1 MSSAASDERMRSAQ
15 SHFLTTAEV
24 APLLRC
30 SLRTLHE
37 LMRRRSIP
45 PSKDARQSPMLVH
58 DGRARAVAAGRGPRG
73 ARALAGRTSSGLCRA
88 SAWYS
93 LERRR
98 DKFGA
103 DFALTIDHSLRP
115 FGETIDNTQPATG
128 QPLLVRRQ
136 SNRDLP
142 RTRRVAHED
151 AEPPAETVFALQSL
165 ADDDGLSHCS
175 SLE

>member
-1 MSSAASDERMRSAQ
+1 MFASDIARTHASAINSPIEGCPAIADACSRWTSSRQ
-15 SHFLTTAEV
+15 WRQGADLEV
-24 APLLRC
+24 
-30 SLRTLHE
+30 HE
-37 LMRRRSIP
+37 HS
-45 PSKDARQSPMLVH
+45 Q
-58 DGRARAVAAGRGPRG
+58 DGRRQ
-73 ARALAGRTSSGLCRA
+73 A
-88 SAWYS
+88 SAELALGTP